1 MRVTQQRQ
9 IIPNPTPAPRLIEV
23 NEEGDVVEEYFQ
35 AYLSSTAD
43 LEGASDGRLH

>member
-9 IIPNPTPAPRLIEV
+9 SIPNPNPAPKLIEV

-35 AYLSSTAD
+35 AYLSSISTPGDSYAA
-43 LEGASDGRLH
+43 LA